1 MITLEKD
8 GCMSKYLMNPKSKVS
23 DDEWRERI
31 ELWKRTFMKGAS
43 DDELILFEE
52 ICKRTGLSP
61 EMKQIHPVP
70 REDWKTKKTVYT
82 FQVSIDGYRLLAE
95 RTGNYAPGREPTF
108 IYDDEKRLISATAYV
123 KKRTSDG
130 TWHEVAA
137 SAFYDEYVQTFK
149 DKDSGKF
156 EPTKFWKTMEHN
168 QLSKCAEALALRKA
182 FPADL
187 SNIYTLDEMKQAY
200 NEGIN
205 GAMISNSEEPKSEE
219 TANSLVEFKAKFKSI
234 ENMDYDL
241 NDFLKFISDTY
252 KKDIDDSIKSAL
264 KNDVKFK
271 NSYLK
276 WVDEKIAA
284 EPRAVEIN
292 AEQGDMLK

>member
-1 MITLEKD
+1 
-8 GCMSKYLMNPKSKVS
+8 MSKYLMNPKSKVS
-23 DDEWRERI
+23 EDEWRERI

-43 DDELILFEE
+43 DDELVLFEE

-108 IYDDEKRLISATAYV
+108 TYDDEKRLISATAYV

-137 SAFYDEYVQTFK
+137 TAFYDEYVQTFK
-149 DKDSGKF
+149 DKDTGKQ
-156 EPTKFWKTMEHN
+156 EPTKFWKMMEHN
-168 QLSKCAEALALRKA
+168 QLSKCAEALALRKS

-187 SNIYTLDEMKQAY
+187 SNIYTIDEMKQAF
-200 NEGIN
+200 NEGMN
-205 GAMISNSEEPKSEE
+205 GATISQEPIVDNLPAFRE
-219 TANSLVEFKAKFKSI
+219 KFSPI
-234 ENMDYDL
+234 ENLDYDL
-241 NDFLKFISDTY
+241 NDFLKYISESS
-252 KKDIDDSIKSAL
+252 KKPIEVAITQAL
-264 KNDVKFK
+264 EYSDRFSK
-271 NSYLK
+271 SYLK
-276 WVDEKIAA
+276 WVGEKIAG
-284 EPRAVEIN
+284 EKGAVDVK
-292 AEQGDMLK
+292 AEQGDLLK